1 MTPAFVDPAAER
13 LWRAYFADVDRII
26 ARSGPG
32 AEDLREDLRDHLA
45 ESYSS
50 EGNGAEVDRLQAA
63 INRLGRPADYLHP
76 LLADELLMHGSRT
89 YHPAP
94 IARGLY
100 HAIRAWSSRALAV
113 TAFALGYLLLAIFT
127 AMALLK
133 PIWPDH
139 IGLFRNPDGTVTF
152 GIVAQTQGAQELL
165 GLWIMP
171 ISVAVA
177 LLLYVALTRW
187 LRATRWR

>member
-1 MTPAFVDPAAER
+1 
-13 LWRAYFADVDRII
+13 
-26 ARSGPG
+26 
-32 AEDLREDLRDHLA
+32 
-45 ESYSS
+45 
-50 EGNGAEVDRLQAA
+50 
-63 INRLGRPADYLHP
+63 
-76 LLADELLMHGSRT
+76 
-89 YHPAP
+89 
-94 IARGLY
+94 
-100 HAIRAWSSRALAV
+100 
-113 TAFALGYLLLAIFT
+113 
-127 AMALLK
+127 MALLK